1 VPSGFTRTELLIA
14 AVIVAVMATLAVP
27 GLRRSRMSGNEAA
40 AIGALRAITAA
51 QTSYAAGCGL
61 HRYATS
67 LTTLGAPVPGG
78 SQPLLGSE
86 LASAAPDVR
95 GYRIALSPERGA
107 VAGAND
113 CQGRPTT
120 TGYYASAEPF
130 AFGSSG
136 MRAFA
141 VNTAGMVWQARAA
154 AAPAEPFSAPSTP
167 IQ

>member
-1 VPSGFTRTELLIA
+1 MASGFTRTELLIA

-40 AIGALRAITAA
+40 AIGALRAVTAA
-51 QTSYAAGCGL
+51 ETAYAASCGQ

-67 LTTLGAPVPGG
+67 LSTLGAPAPGG
-78 SQPLLGSE
+78 SQPLLSPE
-86 LASAAPDVR
+86 LAGAAPDVR
-95 GYRIALSPERGA
+95 GYRLALRAEQGA
-107 VAGAND
+107 AAGAND
-113 CQGRPTT
+113 CQGRPTA

-130 AFGSSG
+130 AFGSTG

-141 VNTAGMVWQARAA
+141 VNTIGMIWQARAA